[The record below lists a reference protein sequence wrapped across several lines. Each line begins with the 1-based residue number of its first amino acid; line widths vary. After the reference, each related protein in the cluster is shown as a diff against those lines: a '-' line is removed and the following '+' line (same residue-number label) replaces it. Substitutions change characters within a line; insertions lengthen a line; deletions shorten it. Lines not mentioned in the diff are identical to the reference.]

1 MKTIEEIIEKFAKNL
16 TPCGICRTAFDAVD
30 CEVNIV
36 DCIWYKEIYNA
47 LTEVAELQK
56 EFDEEVRLK
65 KCDDMTKAEYDR
77 EVAFADWYSKKGK
90 STPTFSD
97 AIEWARKETI
107 DKACKWLR
115 IATQCGVHPCSG
127 NGFVENF
134 RKAMELKDDK
144 DNDDEVNEGQAL
156 LYAVNKTEERV
167 KKMMIK
173 KARRAFDKACSWLNT
188 FPWYPAVL
196 DEFIKTMED

>member
-1 MKTIEEIIEKFAKNL
+1 MKTIKERASLAAWQIFEKIGLSQHSVERVSEIIEEKIL
-16 TPCGICRTAFDAVD
+16 
-30 CEVNIV
+30 E
-36 DCIWYKEIYNA
+36 
-47 LTEVAELQK
+47 QK
-56 EFDEEVRLK
+56 AIDEEVRLK

-77 EVAFADWYSKKGK
+77 EVAFADWYNKNGKG
-90 STPTFSD
+90 TPTFSD

-107 DKACKWLR
+107 ENACKWLR

-127 NGFVENF
+127 NGFVEDF

-144 DNDDEVNEGQAL
+144 DNDDLVNEGQAL

-173 KARRAFDKACSWLNT
+173 KAINAFDKACSWLNT

-196 DEFIKTMED
+196 DEFIKAMEE